1 MVRPGFRVKSLIEGG
16 LEKDGLKK
24 GILIKYLYNE
34 LFYYF
39 LICFAFLFVVF
50 FANQIL
56 LIGEDMLSKRAPF
69 ADVAKIMIYS
79 MPAII
84 AQSAPFATL
93 TGFLMCLGRM
103 MSDNEILI
111 FRASGFSFRSI
122 LVPVLILG
130 LAISLVSFF
139 VNDYLLPLG
148 NIKYNQLY
156 RKIMRSN
163 PTVVLEPNS
172 VKQIGNSTVVIGD
185 VNGSNVSDI
194 IFFNTKNGA
203 GEETVIVAGE
213 SVLTGARNEGV
224 LLQLNMNEAIMT
236 TFDLGNFNTYDVLS
250 SEKTVLNIFDSTI
263 TGRSGKNPREMT
275 FYDLRKEIVSMKAD
289 PDEDDMRINTWMM
302 EYYKKFAIPFGSIFF
317 AFLAFSI
324 AFLFGKHN
332 GLTMGLFTGI
342 IICVLYWAMQ
352 ISGQLLVTRVNLDA
366 FLCIWIPNI
375 LMAVVGF
382 ILSLN
387 LLRK

>member
-1 MVRPGFRVKSLIEGG
+1 MVRLGFKKLLPAKKG
-16 LEKDGLKK
+16 LTR
-24 GILIKYLYNE
+24 GILIKYLYKE

-56 LIGEDMLSKRAPF
+56 LIGEDMLAKRAPF
-69 ADVAKIMIYS
+69 KDVAKIMIYS

-103 MSDNEILI
+103 GSDNEILI

-122 LVPVLILG
+122 LIPVLVLG
-130 LAISLVSFF
+130 LGISLVSFF

-148 NIKYNQLY
+148 TIKYNQLY
-156 RKIMRSN
+156 RKIIRSN

-172 VKQIGNSTVVIGD
+172 VKQIDKSTVVIGD
-185 VNGSNVSDI
+185 VDGSNVSDI
-194 IFFNTKNGA
+194 IFFNTKNGSS
-203 GEETVIVAGE
+203 EETVIVAVE
-213 SVLTGARNEGV
+213 SVLTSAKNEGV
-224 LLQLNMNEAIMT
+224 LLQLDMNDAIMT
-236 TFDLGNFNTYDVLS
+236 TYDLENFKNYDVLS
-250 SEKTVLNIFDSTI
+250 SEKTVLNLFDSTI

-275 FYDLRKEIVSMKAD
+275 FYDLRKEIISMKAD
-289 PDEDDMRINTWMM
+289 PDEDEVRINSWMM

-332 GLTMGLFTGI
+332 GLTMGLFIGI

-352 ISGQLLVTRVNLDA
+352 ISGQLLVTRVNLNA
-366 FLCIWIPNI
+366 FLCIWIPNL
-375 LMAVVGF
+375 LMAAVAFV
-382 ILSLN
+382 LSLN
-387 LLRK
+387 LIRK

>member
-1 MVRPGFRVKSLIEGG
+1 MVQQESKLFRLLNRQSAPKG
-16 LEKDGLKK
+16 LGKF
-24 GILIKYLYNE
+24 ILIKYLYKE

-39 LICFAFLFVVF
+39 LVCFAFLFVVF

-56 LIGEDMLSKRAPF
+56 LIGEDMLAKRAPF
-69 ADVAKIMIYS
+69 SDVARIMIYS

-103 MSDNEILI
+103 SSDNEILI
-111 FRASGFSFRSI
+111 FRASGFSFRSL
-122 LVPVLILG
+122 LVPVLVLG
-130 LAISLVSFF
+130 LGISLVSFF

-148 NIKYNQLY
+148 TIKYNQLY
-156 RKIMRSN
+156 RKIMKSN
-163 PTVVLEPNS
+163 PSVVLEPNS
-172 VKQIGNSTVVIGD
+172 VKQIGSSTVVIGD
-185 VNGSNVSDI
+185 VKNSDVSDI
-194 IFFNTKNGA
+194 IFFSTDSSA
-203 GEETVIVAGE
+203 GEESIIVAGP
-213 SVLTGARNEGV
+213 SVLTGAKNEGV
-224 LLQLNMNEAIMT
+224 LLQLDMNDTVMT
-236 TFDLGNFNTYDVLS
+236 TYRSNDFSTYDVLS

-275 FYDLRKEIVSMKAD
+275 FYDLYKELTYMKAD
-289 PDEDDMRINTWMM
+289 PDEDAVRINTWMM

-332 GLTMGLFTGI
+332 GLTMGLFIGI

-352 ISGQLLVTRVNLDA
+352 ISGQLLVTRVNLNA
-366 FLCIWIPNI
+366 FLCIWVPNL
-375 LMAVVGF
+375 LMAGVAF
-382 ILSLN
+382 ILSLG
-387 LLRK
+387 LIRK

>member
-1 MVRPGFRVKSLIEGG
+1 MALQAFKPSKLGR
-16 LEKDGLKK
+16 
-24 GILIKYLYNE
+24 GILIKYLYKE

-56 LIGEDMLSKRAPF
+56 LIGEDMLAKRAPF

-93 TGFLMCLGRM
+93 VGFLMCLDRM
-103 MSDNEILI
+103 ASDNEILI

-122 LVPVLILG
+122 LYPVLILG
-130 LAISLVSFF
+130 LAISFVSFF

-148 NIKYNQLY
+148 TIKYNQLY
-156 RKIMRSN
+156 RQIMRSN

-172 VKQIGNSTVVIGD
+172 VKQIGKSTVVIGD
-185 VNGSNVSDI
+185 VNDSEVSDI
-194 IFFNTKNGA
+194 IFFSKNES

-213 SVLTGARNEGV
+213 SVLTGARNQGV
-224 LLQLNMNEAIMT
+224 LLQLDMSESMMT
-236 TFDLGNFNTYDVLS
+236 TFDTKNFSNYDVLS
-250 SEKTVLNIFDSTI
+250 AEKTILNIFDSTV
-263 TGRSGKNPREMT
+263 TGRGGKNPREMT
-275 FYDLRKEIVSMKAD
+275 FYDLYREIKAMKAD
-289 PDEDDMRINTWMM
+289 PDEDALRINSWMM

-366 FLCIWIPNI
+366 FLCIWVPNI
-375 LMAVVGF
+375 LMAVVAALLC
-382 ILSLN
+382 IN
-387 LLRK
+387 LIRK

>member
-1 MVRPGFRVKSLIEGG
+1 MDQLASKPSKLG
-16 LEKDGLKK
+16 K
-24 GILIKYLYNE
+24 GILIKYLYKE

-69 ADVAKIMIYS
+69 NDVAKIMIYS

-93 TGFLMCLGRM
+93 VGFLMCLGRM
-103 MSDNEILI
+103 ASDNEILI

-122 LVPVLILG
+122 LYPVLVLG
-130 LAISLVSFF
+130 MAISLVSFF

-148 NIKYNQLY
+148 TIKYNELY

-163 PTVVLEPNS
+163 PSVVLEPNS

-185 VNGSNVSDI
+185 VNDSDVSDI
-194 IFFNTKNGA
+194 IFFTKRGTN
-203 GEETVIVAGE
+203 EETVIVAGD
-213 SVLTGARNEGV
+213 SVLTAAKNQGV
-224 LLQLNMNEAIMT
+224 LLQLDMSQPIMT
-236 TFDLGNFNTYDVLS
+236 TFDLKNFSNYDVLS
-250 SEKTVLNIFDSTI
+250 AENTVLNIFDSTI

-275 FYDLRKEIVSMKAD
+275 FYDLNKEIVLMKAD
-289 PDEDDMRINTWMM
+289 PDEDPMRINTWMM

-342 IICVLYWAMQ
+342 VICVIYWAMQ

-366 FLCIWIPNI
+366 FLCIWVPNI
-375 LMAVVGF
+375 LIAVVAALLC
-382 ILSLN
+382 IN
-387 LLRK
+387 LIKK

>member
-1 MVRPGFRVKSLIEGG
+1 MALQVFKRSELQRG
-16 LEKDGLKK
+16 L
-24 GILIKYLYNE
+24 LIKYLYKE
-34 LFYYF
+34 LLLYF

-69 ADVAKIMIYS
+69 KDVAKIMIYS

-93 TGFLMCLGRM
+93 VGFLMCLGRM
-103 MSDNEILI
+103 SSDNEILI

-122 LVPVLILG
+122 LRPVLITG

-148 NIKYNQLY
+148 TIKYNQLY

-163 PTVVLEPNS
+163 PSVVLESNS

-185 VNGSNVSDI
+185 VENNDVSDI
-194 IFFNTKNGA
+194 IFFNTKNGR
-203 GEETVIVAGE
+203 EETIIVAGQ
-213 SVLTGARNEGV
+213 SVLTGAKNQGV
-224 LLQLNMNEAIMT
+224 LLQLDMSDSMMS
-236 TFDLGNFNTYDVLS
+236 TFELDNFNNYEVMSAENTI
-250 SEKTVLNIFDSTI
+250 LNLFDSTI

-275 FYDLRKEIVSMKAD
+275 FYDLHKEIVEMKAD
-289 PDEDDMRINTWMM
+289 EDEDPMRINTWMM
-302 EYYKKFAIPFGSIFF
+302 EYHKKFAIPFGSIFF

-332 GLTMGLFTGI
+332 GLTMGLFVGI
-342 IICVLYWAMQ
+342 VICVLYWAMQ
-352 ISGQLLVTRVNLDA
+352 ISGQLLVTRVNLNS
-366 FLCIWIPNI
+366 FLCIWVPNI
-375 LMAVVGF
+375 LIAVIAA
-382 ILSLN
+382 ILSVN
-387 LLRK
+387 LIRK

>member
-1 MVRPGFRVKSLIEGG
+1 MGQRVSKPSALGSH
-16 LEKDGLKK
+16 
-24 GILIKYLYNE
+24 ILIKYLYKE

-56 LIGEDMLSKRAPF
+56 LIGEDMLAKRAPF
-69 ADVAKIMIYS
+69 TDVAKIMIYS

-93 TGFLMCLGRM
+93 VGFLMCLGRM
-103 MSDNEILI
+103 ASDNEILI

-122 LVPVLILG
+122 LYPVLVLG
-130 LAISLVSFF
+130 MAISLASFF

-148 NIKYNQLY
+148 TIKYNQLY
-156 RKIMRSN
+156 RKIIRSN

-172 VKQIGNSTVVIGD
+172 VKQIDKSTVVIGD
-185 VNGSNVSDI
+185 VDGSNVSDI
-194 IFFNTKNGA
+194 IFFNTKNGSS
-203 GEETVIVAGE
+203 EETVIVAGE
-213 SVLTGARNEGV
+213 SVLTSAKNEGV
-224 LLQLNMNEAIMT
+224 LLQLDMNDAIMT
-236 TFDLGNFNTYDVLS
+236 TYDLENFKNYDVLS
-250 SEKTVLNIFDSTI
+250 SEKTVLNLFDSTI

-275 FYDLRKEIVSMKAD
+275 FYDLRKEIISMKAD
-289 PDEDDMRINTWMM
+289 PDEDEVRINSWMM

-332 GLTMGLFTGI
+332 GLTMGLFIGI

-352 ISGQLLVTRVNLDA
+352 ISGQLLVTRVNLNA
-366 FLCIWIPNI
+366 FLCIWIPNL
-375 LMAVVGF
+375 LMAAVAFV
-382 ILSLN
+382 LSLN
-387 LLRK
+387 LIRK

>member
-1 MVRPGFRVKSLIEGG
+1 MSKPSKLRRA
-16 LEKDGLKK
+16 
-24 GILIKYLYNE
+24 ILIKYLYKE

-39 LICFAFLFVVF
+39 LICFVFLFVVF

-69 ADVAKIMIYS
+69 SDVAKIMIYS

-93 TGFLMCLGRM
+93 VGFLMCLGRM
-103 MSDNEILI
+103 ASDNEILI
-111 FRASGFSFRSI
+111 FRASGFGFRSI
-122 LVPVLILG
+122 LYPVLVLG
-130 LAISLVSFF
+130 LTISFASFF

-148 NIKYNQLY
+148 TIKYNQLY

-163 PTVVLEPNS
+163 PSVVLEPNS

-185 VNGSNVSDI
+185 VNGSEVSDI
-194 IFFNTKNGA
+194 IFFSKQSSS
-203 GEETVIVAGE
+203 EETVIVAGD
-213 SVLTGARNEGV
+213 SILTGAKNEGV
-224 LLQLNMNEAIMT
+224 LLQLDMSESLMT
-236 TFDLGNFNTYDVLS
+236 TFDLKNLSNYDVLS
-250 SEKTVLNIFDSTI
+250 AEKTVLNIFDSTI

-275 FYDLRKEIVSMKAD
+275 FYDLHKEIVSMKAD
-289 PDEDDMRINTWMM
+289 PDEDPMRINTWMM

-352 ISGQLLVTRVNLDA
+352 ISGQLLVTRVNLNA
-366 FLCIWIPNI
+366 FLCIWVPNI
-375 LMAVVGF
+375 LMAALGV
-382 ILSLN
+382 ILSIA

>member
-1 MVRPGFRVKSLIEGG
+1 MAQLGFKNLLFR
-16 LEKDGLKK
+16 KK
-24 GILIKYLYNE
+24 GLGRHILIKYLYKE

-56 LIGEDMLSKRAPF
+56 LIGEDMLAKRAPF
-69 ADVAKIMIYS
+69 KDVAKIMIYS

-93 TGFLMCLGRM
+93 VGFLMCLGRM
-103 MSDNEILI
+103 GSDNEILI

-122 LVPVLILG
+122 LYPVLILG
-130 LAISLVSFF
+130 LLISLVSFF

-148 NIKYNQLY
+148 TIKYNQLY
-156 RKIMRSN
+156 RKIIRSN

-172 VKQIGNSTVVIGD
+172 VKRIGKSTVVIGD
-185 VNGSNVSDI
+185 VKNSEVSDI
-194 IFFNTKNGA
+194 IFFNTENSN
-203 GEETVIVAGE
+203 EETIISAGQ
-213 SVLTGARNEGV
+213 SNLVSAKNEGV
-224 LLQLNMNEAIMT
+224 LLQLDMSESVMT
-236 TFDLGNFNTYDVLS
+236 TFNLDDFSTYDVLTA
-250 SEKTVLNIFDSTI
+250 EQTVLNLFDSAV

-275 FYDLRKEIVSMKAD
+275 FYDLHKEITSMKSD
-289 PDEDDMRINTWMM
+289 PDEDPTRINTWMM
-302 EYYKKFAIPFGSIFF
+302 EYYKKFAIPFGSLFF

-342 IICVLYWAMQ
+342 VICVLYWAMQ

-366 FLCIWIPNI
+366 FLCIWVPNL
-375 LMAVVGF
+375 LMAFVGGL
-382 ILSLN
+382 LSIG

>member
-1 MVRPGFRVKSLIEGG
+1 MDQLVSKPSVLGKR
-16 LEKDGLKK
+16 
-24 GILIKYLYNE
+24 ILIKYLYRE

-69 ADVAKIMIYS
+69 KDVAKIMIYAT
-79 MPAII
+79 PALI

-93 TGFLMCLGRM
+93 VGFLMCLGRM
-103 MSDNEILI
+103 ASDNEILI

-122 LVPVLILG
+122 LYPVLILG
-130 LAISLVSFF
+130 MTISLVSFF

-148 NIKYNQLY
+148 TIKYNQLY
-156 RKIMRSN
+156 RQIMRSN

-185 VNGSNVSDI
+185 VNDSKVSDI
-194 IFFNTKNGA
+194 IFFTKRA
-203 GEETVIVAGE
+203 SDQETVIIAGE
-213 SVLTGARNEGV
+213 SSLAGAKNQGV
-224 LLQLNMNEAIMT
+224 LLQLDMSEAMMT
-236 TFDLGNFNTYDVLS
+236 TFDLNDFSNYDVLS
-250 SEKTVLNIFDSTI
+250 AEKTILNIFDSVI
-263 TGRSGKNPREMT
+263 TGHSGKNPREMT
-275 FYDLRKEIVSMKAD
+275 FYDLRKEIKSMKAD
-289 PDEDDMRINTWMM
+289 PDEDYIRINTWLM

-352 ISGQLLVTRVNLDA
+352 ISGQLLVTRVNMDS
-366 FLCIWIPNI
+366 FLCIWVPNI
-375 LMAVVGF
+375 L
-382 ILSLN
+382 ILVIALFLSIN
-387 LLRK
+387 LIRK

>member
-1 MVRPGFRVKSLIEGG
+1 MG
-16 LEKDGLKK
+16 LQVSKPSKLRRA
-24 GILIKYLYNE
+24 ILIKYLYKE

-39 LICFAFLFVVF
+39 LICFVFLFVVF

-69 ADVAKIMIYS
+69 SDVAKIMIYS

-93 TGFLMCLGRM
+93 VGFLMCLGRM
-103 MSDNEILI
+103 ASDNEILI
-111 FRASGFSFRSI
+111 FRASGFGFRSI
-122 LVPVLILG
+122 LYPVLVLG
-130 LAISLVSFF
+130 LTISFASFF

-148 NIKYNQLY
+148 TIKYNQLY

-163 PTVVLEPNS
+163 PSVVLEPNS

-185 VNGSNVSDI
+185 VNGSEVSDI
-194 IFFNTKNGA
+194 IFFSKQSSS
-203 GEETVIVAGE
+203 EETVIVAGD
-213 SVLTGARNEGV
+213 SILTGAKNEGV
-224 LLQLNMNEAIMT
+224 LLQLDMSESLMT
-236 TFDLGNFNTYDVLS
+236 TFDLKNLSNYDVLS
-250 SEKTVLNIFDSTI
+250 AEKTVLNIFDSTI

-275 FYDLRKEIVSMKAD
+275 FYDLHKEIVSKKAD
-289 PDEDDMRINTWMM
+289 PDEDPMRINTWMM

-352 ISGQLLVTRVNLDA
+352 ISGQLLVTRVNLNA
-366 FLCIWIPNI
+366 FLCIWVPNI
-375 LMAVVGF
+375 LMAALGV
-382 ILSLN
+382 ILSIA

>member
-1 MVRPGFRVKSLIEGG
+1 MALQVFKRSELKRG
-16 LEKDGLKK
+16 L
-24 GILIKYLYNE
+24 LIKYLYKE
-34 LFYYF
+34 LFLYF

-69 ADVAKIMIYS
+69 KDVARIMIYS

-93 TGFLMCLGRM
+93 VGFLMCLGRM
-103 MSDNEILI
+103 TSDNEILI
-111 FRASGFSFRSI
+111 FRASGFGFRSI
-122 LVPVLILG
+122 LKPVLIMG

-148 NIKYNQLY
+148 TIKYNQLY
-156 RKIMRSN
+156 RQIMRSN
-163 PTVVLEPNS
+163 PSVVLESNS
-172 VKQIGNSTVVIGD
+172 VKRIGGSTVVIGD
-185 VNGSNVSDI
+185 VNDPDVSDL
-194 IFFNTKNGA
+194 IFFNTKEGR
-203 GEETVIVAGE
+203 EETIIVSGQ
-213 SVLTGARNEGV
+213 SVLKGAKNQGV
-224 LLQLNMNEAIMT
+224 LLQLDMSDSMMT
-236 TFDLGNFNTYDVLS
+236 TFDLENFNNYEVL
-250 SEKTVLNIFDSTI
+250 TAQNTILNLFDSVI

-275 FYDLRKEIVSMKAD
+275 FYDLNKEIKLMRSE
-289 PDEDDMRINTWMM
+289 DEDPMRINTWMM

-352 ISGQLLVTRVNLDA
+352 ISGQLLVTRVNLNS
-366 FLCIWIPNI
+366 FLCIWVPNI
-375 LMAVVGF
+375 LIAVVAA
-382 ILSLN
+382 ILCIN
-387 LLRK
+387 LIRK

>member
-1 MVRPGFRVKSLIEGG
+1 
-16 LEKDGLKK
+16 
-24 GILIKYLYNE
+24 
-34 LFYYF
+34 
-39 LICFAFLFVVF
+39 
-50 FANQIL
+50 
-56 LIGEDMLSKRAPF
+56 MLSKRAPF
-69 ADVAKIMIYS
+69 KDVARIMIYS

-93 TGFLMCLGRM
+93 VGFLMCLGRM
-103 MSDNEILI
+103 ASDNEILI

-122 LVPVLILG
+122 LYPVLVLG

-148 NIKYNQLY
+148 TIKYNQLY

-163 PTVVLEPNS
+163 PSVVLEPNS

-185 VNGSNVSDI
+185 VNNSDVSDI
-194 IFFNTKNGA
+194 IFFNTKDGNK
-203 GEETVIVAGE
+203 ETVIAAGA
-213 SVLTGARNEGV
+213 SVLTGAKNEGV
-224 LLQLNMNEAIMT
+224 LLQLDMSESVMT
-236 TFDLGNFNTYDVLS
+236 TFDLDDFNNYDVLS
-250 SEKTVLNIFDSTI
+250 AEKTVLNIFDSTI
-263 TGRSGKNPREMT
+263 TGRTGKNPREMT
-275 FYDLRKEIVSMKAD
+275 FYDLHKEITSMKSD
-289 PDEDDMRINTWMM
+289 PDEDPVRINTWMM

-342 IICVLYWAMQ
+342 ILCVLYWAMQ

-366 FLCIWIPNI
+366 FLCIWVPNI
-375 LMAVVGF
+375 LMAIVGGF
-382 ILSLN
+382 LSIG

>member
-1 MVRPGFRVKSLIEGG
+1 MALQASKPSKLGR
-16 LEKDGLKK
+16 
-24 GILIKYLYNE
+24 GILIKYLYKE

-69 ADVAKIMIYS
+69 NDVAKIMIYS
-79 MPAII
+79 MPALI

-93 TGFLMCLGRM
+93 VGFLMCLGRM
-103 MSDNEILI
+103 ASDNEILI

-122 LVPVLILG
+122 LYPVLLLG
-130 LAISLVSFF
+130 MAISLASFF

-148 NIKYNQLY
+148 TIKYNELY

-163 PTVVLEPNS
+163 PSVVLEPNS
-172 VKQIGNSTVVIGD
+172 VKQIGSSTVVIGD
-185 VNGSNVSDI
+185 VNGSDVSDI
-194 IFFNTKNGA
+194 IFFTKRDTN
-203 GEETVIVAGE
+203 EETIIVAGD
-213 SVLTGARNEGV
+213 SILTGAKNQGV
-224 LLQLNMNEAIMT
+224 LLQLDMSESIMT
-236 TFDLGNFNTYDVLS
+236 TFDLKDFSNYDVLS
-250 SEKTVLNIFDSTI
+250 AEKTVLNIFDSTI

-275 FYDLRKEIVSMKAD
+275 FYDLHKEIVSMKAD
-289 PDEDDMRINTWMM
+289 PDEDPMRINTWMM

-342 IICVLYWAMQ
+342 VICVLYWAMQ

-366 FLCIWIPNI
+366 FLCIWVPNI
-375 LMAVVGF
+375 LMAVVAALLC
-382 ILSLN
+382 IN
-387 LLRK
+387 LIRK

>member
-1 MVRPGFRVKSLIEGG
+1 MDQPGSKPSKLG
-16 LEKDGLKK
+16 K
-24 GILIKYLYNE
+24 GILIKYLYKE

-69 ADVAKIMIYS
+69 NDVAKIMIYS

-93 TGFLMCLGRM
+93 VGFLMCLGRM
-103 MSDNEILI
+103 ASDNEILI

-122 LVPVLILG
+122 LYPVLVLG
-130 LAISLVSFF
+130 MAISLVSFF

-148 NIKYNQLY
+148 TIKYNELY

-163 PTVVLEPNS
+163 PSVVLEPNS

-185 VNGSNVSDI
+185 VKESQVSDI
-194 IFFNTKNGA
+194 IFFTKRNTN
-203 GEETVIVAGE
+203 EETIIVAGN
-213 SVLTGARNEGV
+213 SILTGAKNQGV
-224 LLQLNMNEAIMT
+224 LLQLDMSQPIMT
-236 TFDLGNFNTYDVLS
+236 TFDLKNLSNYDVLS
-250 SEKTVLNIFDSTI
+250 AENTVLNIFDSTI

-275 FYDLRKEIVSMKAD
+275 FYDLNKEIVLMKAD
-289 PDEDDMRINTWMM
+289 PDEDPMRINTWMM

-342 IICVLYWAMQ
+342 VICVLYWAMQ

-366 FLCIWIPNI
+366 FLCIWVPNI
-375 LMAVVGF
+375 LIALVAALLC
-382 ILSLN
+382 IN
-387 LLRK
+387 LIKK

>member
-1 MVRPGFRVKSLIEGG
+1 MVLQVFKRSELQRG
-16 LEKDGLKK
+16 L
-24 GILIKYLYNE
+24 LIKYLYKE
-34 LFYYF
+34 LLLYF

-69 ADVAKIMIYS
+69 KDVAKIMIYS

-93 TGFLMCLGRM
+93 VGFLMCLGRM
-103 MSDNEILI
+103 SSDNEILI

-122 LVPVLILG
+122 LRPVLITG

-148 NIKYNQLY
+148 TIKYNQLY

-163 PTVVLEPNS
+163 PSVVLESNR

-185 VNGSNVSDI
+185 VENNDVSDI
-194 IFFNTKNGA
+194 IFFNTKNGR
-203 GEETVIVAGE
+203 EETIIVAGQ
-213 SVLTGARNEGV
+213 SVLTGAKNQGV
-224 LLQLNMNEAIMT
+224 LLQLDMSDSMMS
-236 TFDLGNFNTYDVLS
+236 TFELDNFNNYEVMSAENTI
-250 SEKTVLNIFDSTI
+250 LNLFDSTI

-275 FYDLRKEIVSMKAD
+275 FYDLHKEIVEMKAD
-289 PDEDDMRINTWMM
+289 EDEDPMRINTWMM
-302 EYYKKFAIPFGSIFF
+302 EYHKKFAIPFGSIFF

-332 GLTMGLFTGI
+332 GLTMGLFVGI
-342 IICVLYWAMQ
+342 VICVLYWAMQ
-352 ISGQLLVTRVNLDA
+352 ISGQLLVTRVNLNS
-366 FLCIWIPNI
+366 FLCIWVPNI
-375 LMAVVGF
+375 LIAVIAA
-382 ILSLN
+382 ILSVN
-387 LLRK
+387 LIRK

>member
-1 MVRPGFRVKSLIEGG
+1 MGQPESKPSALGRR
-16 LEKDGLKK
+16 
-24 GILIKYLYNE
+24 ILIKYLYRE

-69 ADVAKIMIYS
+69 KDVAKIMIYS
-79 MPAII
+79 MPALI

-93 TGFLMCLGRM
+93 VGFLMCLGRM
-103 MSDNEILI
+103 ASDNEILI

-122 LVPVLILG
+122 LGPVLVLG
-130 LAISLVSFF
+130 MAISLVSFF

-148 NIKYNQLY
+148 TIKYNQLY
-156 RKIMRSN
+156 RQIMRSN

-172 VKQIGNSTVVIGD
+172 VKQIGSSTVVIGD
-185 VNGSNVSDI
+185 VDDSKVSDI
-194 IFFNTKNGA
+194 IFFTKRDSD
-203 GEETVIVAGE
+203 EETIIVAGE
-213 SVLTGARNEGV
+213 SVLVGAKNQGV
-224 LLQLNMNEAIMT
+224 LLQLDMSESMMT
-236 TFDLGNFNTYDVLS
+236 TFDLNDFSNYDVLS
-250 SEKTVLNIFDSTI
+250 AEKTVLNIFDSVI

-275 FYDLRKEIVSMKAD
+275 FYDLRKEILSMKAD
-289 PDEDDMRINTWMM
+289 PDEDVLRINTWMM

-352 ISGQLLVTRVNLDA
+352 ISGQLLVTRVNMDA
-366 FLCIWIPNI
+366 FLCIWVPNI
-375 LMAVVGF
+375 LIAVIAVL
-382 ILSLN
+382 LSVN
-387 LLRK
+387 LIRK

>member
-1 MVRPGFRVKSLIEGG
+1 MALQASKPSKLGR
-16 LEKDGLKK
+16 
-24 GILIKYLYNE
+24 GILIKYLYKE

-79 MPAII
+79 MPALI

-93 TGFLMCLGRM
+93 VGFLMCLGRM
-103 MSDNEILI
+103 ASDNEILI

-122 LVPVLILG
+122 LYPVLVLG
-130 LAISLVSFF
+130 MAISLVSFF

-148 NIKYNQLY
+148 TIKYNELY

-163 PTVVLEPNS
+163 PSVVLEPNS
-172 VKQIGNSTVVIGD
+172 VKQIGSSTAVIGD
-185 VNGSNVSDI
+185 VNDSNVSDV
-194 IFFNTKNGA
+194 IFFTKRGSN
-203 GEETVIVAGE
+203 EETIIVAGE
-213 SVLTGARNEGV
+213 SVLTGAKNQGV
-224 LLQLNMNEAIMT
+224 LLQLDMSESIMT
-236 TFDLGNFNTYDVLS
+236 TFDLKKFSDYDVLS
-250 SEKTVLNIFDSTI
+250 AEKTVLNIFDSTI

-275 FYDLRKEIVSMKAD
+275 FYDLRKEIVLMKAD
-289 PDEDDMRINTWMM
+289 PDEDPMRINTWMM

-342 IICVLYWAMQ
+342 VICVLYWAMQ

-366 FLCIWIPNI
+366 FLCIWVPNI
-375 LMAVVGF
+375 LMAVVAALLC
-382 ILSLN
+382 IN
-387 LLRK
+387 LIRK

>member
-1 MVRPGFRVKSLIEGG
+1 MSKPSKLRRA
-16 LEKDGLKK
+16 
-24 GILIKYLYNE
+24 ILIKYLYKE

-39 LICFAFLFVVF
+39 LICFVFLFVVF

-69 ADVAKIMIYS
+69 SDVAKIMIYS

-93 TGFLMCLGRM
+93 VGFLMCLGRM
-103 MSDNEILI
+103 ASDNEILI
-111 FRASGFSFRSI
+111 FRASGFGFRSI
-122 LVPVLILG
+122 LYPVLVLG
-130 LAISLVSFF
+130 LTISFASFF

-148 NIKYNQLY
+148 TIKYNQLY

-163 PTVVLEPNS
+163 PSVVLEPNS

-185 VNGSNVSDI
+185 VNGSEVSDI
-194 IFFNTKNGA
+194 IFFSKQSSS
-203 GEETVIVAGE
+203 EETVIVAGD
-213 SVLTGARNEGV
+213 SILTGAKNEGV
-224 LLQLNMNEAIMT
+224 LLQLDMSESLMT
-236 TFDLGNFNTYDVLS
+236 TFDLKNLANYDVLS
-250 SEKTVLNIFDSTI
+250 AEKTVLNIFDSTI

-275 FYDLRKEIVSMKAD
+275 FYDLHKEIVSMKAD
-289 PDEDDMRINTWMM
+289 PDEDPMRINTWMM

-352 ISGQLLVTRVNLDA
+352 ISGQLLVTRVNLNA
-366 FLCIWIPNI
+366 FLCIWVPNI
-375 LMAVVGF
+375 LMAALGA
-382 ILSLN
+382 ILSIA

>member
-1 MVRPGFRVKSLIEGG
+1 MALQVSKPSRLGR
-16 LEKDGLKK
+16 
-24 GILIKYLYNE
+24 GILIKYLYKE

-79 MPAII
+79 MPALI

-93 TGFLMCLGRM
+93 VGFLMCLGRM
-103 MSDNEILI
+103 ASDNEILI

-122 LVPVLILG
+122 LYPVLVLG

-148 NIKYNQLY
+148 TIKYNELY

-163 PTVVLEPNS
+163 PSVVLEPNS
-172 VKQIGNSTVVIGD
+172 VKQIGSSTVVIGD
-185 VNGSNVSDI
+185 VKDSDVSDI
-194 IFFNTKNGA
+194 IFFTKRGTS
-203 GEETVIVAGE
+203 EETVIVAGE
-213 SVLTGARNEGV
+213 SVLTGAKNQGV
-224 LLQLNMNEAIMT
+224 LLQLDMSESVMT
-236 TFDLGNFNTYDVLS
+236 TFDLKDFSNYDVLS
-250 SEKTVLNIFDSTI
+250 AEKTVLNIFDSTI

-275 FYDLRKEIVSMKAD
+275 FYDLRKEIISMKAE
-289 PDEDDMRINTWMM
+289 PDEDPMRINTWMM

-366 FLCIWIPNI
+366 FLCIWVPNI
-375 LMAVVGF
+375 LMAVVGCF
-382 ILSLN
+382 LCIG
-387 LLRK
+387 LLKK

>member
-1 MVRPGFRVKSLIEGG
+1 MGRLGFKPSRLGR
-16 LEKDGLKK
+16 
-24 GILIKYLYNE
+24 GILIKYLYKE

-39 LICFAFLFVVF
+39 LICFSFLFVVF

-69 ADVAKIMIYS
+69 KDVAKIMIYS
-79 MPAII
+79 LPAII

-93 TGFLMCLGRM
+93 VGFLMCLGRM
-103 MSDNEILI
+103 GSDNEILI

-122 LVPVLILG
+122 LVPVLVLG
-130 LAISLVSFF
+130 MAISLVSFF

-148 NIKYNQLY
+148 TIKYNQLY
-156 RKIMRSN
+156 RTILRSN

-172 VKQIGNSTVVIGD
+172 VKRIDNSTVVIGD
-185 VNGSNVSDI
+185 VKNSDVSDI
-194 IFFNTKNGA
+194 IFFTSENSD
-203 GEETVIVAGE
+203 EETIIVAGE
-213 SVLTGARNEGV
+213 SVLTGAKNEGV
-224 LLQLNMNEAIMT
+224 LLQLDMSESVMT
-236 TFDLGNFNTYDVLS
+236 TFTLNNFGNYDVLTA
-250 SEKTVLNIFDSTI
+250 EKAILNIFDSTI
-263 TGRSGKNPREMT
+263 TGKSGKNPREMT
-275 FYDLRKEIVSMKAD
+275 FYDLHKEIVSMKED
-289 PDEDDMRINTWMM
+289 PDEDPMRINTWMM

-366 FLCIWIPNI
+366 FLCIWVPNL
-375 LMAVVGF
+375 LMGLVGA
-382 ILSLN
+382 ILSIG

>member
-1 MVRPGFRVKSLIEGG
+1 MVLQASKPSKLG
-16 LEKDGLKK
+16 K
-24 GILIKYLYNE
+24 GILIKYLYKE

-56 LIGEDMLSKRAPF
+56 LIGEDMLAKRAPF
-69 ADVAKIMIYS
+69 NDVARIMIYS

-93 TGFLMCLGRM
+93 VGFLMCLGRM
-103 MSDNEILI
+103 ASDNEILI
-111 FRASGFSFRSI
+111 FRASGFGFRSI
-122 LVPVLILG
+122 LYPVLVLG
-130 LAISLVSFF
+130 LVISLASFF

-148 NIKYNQLY
+148 TIKYNKLY

-163 PTVVLEPNS
+163 PSVVLEPNS
-172 VKQIGNSTVVIGD
+172 VKRIGNSTVVIGD
-185 VNGSNVSDI
+185 VKGSDVSDI
-194 IFFNTKNGA
+194 IFFTKRDSNQ
-203 GEETVIVAGE
+203 ETVIVAGQ
-213 SVLTGARNEGV
+213 SVLTGAKNQGV
-224 LLQLNMNEAIMT
+224 LLQLDMSESMMT
-236 TFDLGNFNTYDVLS
+236 TFDLKDYSNYDVLS
-250 SEKTVLNIFDSTI
+250 AEKTVLNIFDSTI
-263 TGRSGKNPREMT
+263 TGHSGKNPREMT
-275 FYDLRKEIVSMKAD
+275 FYDLHKQLVKMKND
-289 PDEDDMRINTWMM
+289 PDEDPMRINTWMM
-302 EYYKKFAIPFGSIFF
+302 EFYKKFAIPFGSIFF

-352 ISGQLLVTRVNLDA
+352 ISGQLLVTRVNMDA
-366 FLCIWIPNI
+366 FLCIWVPNI
-375 LMAVVGF
+375 LIAIVGF
-382 ILSLN
+382 ILCFN

>member
-1 MVRPGFRVKSLIEGG
+1 MALQVSKPSKLGRA
-16 LEKDGLKK
+16 
-24 GILIKYLYNE
+24 ILIKYLYKE

-39 LICFAFLFVVF
+39 FICFIFLFVVF

-69 ADVAKIMIYS
+69 KDVAKIMIYS
-79 MPAII
+79 LPAII

-93 TGFLMCLGRM
+93 VGFLMCLGRM
-103 MSDNEILI
+103 ASDNEILI

-122 LVPVLILG
+122 LYPVLVLG
-130 LAISLVSFF
+130 MAISLVSFF

-148 NIKYNQLY
+148 TIQYNQLY

-163 PTVVLEPNS
+163 PSVVLEPNS

-185 VNGSNVSDI
+185 VNDSDVSDI
-194 IFFNTKNGA
+194 IFFTKRNSN
-203 GEETVIVAGE
+203 EETIIVAGD
-213 SVLTGARNEGV
+213 SVLTGAKNQGV
-224 LLQLNMNEAIMT
+224 LLQLDMSESVMT
-236 TFDLGNFNTYDVLS
+236 TFDLKDFSNYDVLS
-250 SEKTVLNIFDSTI
+250 AEKTVLNIFDSTI

-275 FYDLRKEIVSMKAD
+275 FYDLHKEINVMKAD
-289 PDEDDMRINTWMM
+289 PDEDPMRINTWMM

-342 IICVLYWAMQ
+342 VICVLYWAMQ
-352 ISGQLLVTRVNLDA
+352 ISGQLLVTRVNLNA
-366 FLCIWIPNI
+366 FLCIWVPNI
-375 LMAVVGF
+375 LMAVVAAF
-382 ILSLN
+382 LCIN
-387 LLRK
+387 LIRK

>member
-1 MVRPGFRVKSLIEGG
+1 MARSRLGR
-16 LEKDGLKK
+16 
-24 GILIKYLYNE
+24 GILIKYLYRE

-56 LIGEDMLSKRAPF
+56 LIGEDMLAKRAPF
-69 ADVAKIMIYS
+69 KDVVKIMVYS
-79 MPAII
+79 LPAIV

-93 TGFLMCLGRM
+93 VGFLMCLGRM
-103 MSDNEILI
+103 ASDNEILI

-122 LVPVLILG
+122 LIPVMILG

-148 NIKYNQLY
+148 TIKYNQLY
-156 RKIMRSN
+156 RKITKSN
-163 PTVVLEPNS
+163 PTVVLEPDS
-172 VKQIGNSTVVIGD
+172 VKQIGDSTVVIGSVD
-185 VNGSNVSDI
+185 GENVSDI
-194 IFFNTKNGA
+194 IFFNENDSH
-203 GEETVIVAGE
+203 EDSIIVAGN
-213 SVLTGARNEGV
+213 SRLTGAKNEGI
-224 LLQLNMNEAIMT
+224 LLQLDMSDTFVT
-236 TFDLGNFNTYDVLS
+236 TFKNHVRKNYDVMK
-250 SEKTVLNIFDSTI
+250 SERTILNIFDSTF
-263 TGRSGKNPREMT
+263 TGKYGKNPREMT
-275 FYDLRKEIVSMKAD
+275 FVDLNREIHVMEAKPE
-289 PDEDDMRINTWMM
+289 PDKIRINTWKM

-332 GLTMGLFTGI
+332 GLTMGLFVGI

-352 ISGQLLVTRVNLDA
+352 ISGQLLVTRVHLDS

-375 LMAVVGF
+375 LLGVIGF
-382 ILSLN
+382 ILSLM
-387 LLRK
+387 LLKK